1 MIIKIFPC
9 IYSNHYASTSQTIC
23 SLLQKLPDLTE
34 NMVRICNQMER
45 GVNTAKMK
53 ADEMHEE
60 LKKSDDFSGDGVQ
73 TPQGIAGAIPTM
85 V

>member
-1 MIIKIFPC
+1 
-9 IYSNHYASTSQTIC
+9 
-23 SLLQKLPDLTE
+23 
-34 NMVRICNQMER
+34 MVRICNQMER